1 MLTPKEALLKYF
13 GYESFRHNQQEIIES
28 IMKGEN
34 VLAVLPTGAG
44 KSICYQIPALISD
57 NFSIVI
63 SPLIAL
69 MKDQVDSLNKNE
81 TVAAFINSQMS
92 FYEAEE
98 VLRRISFGEIKLL
111 FIAPERLE
119 NILFA
124 DKIKSLTPAYL
135 FVDEAH
141 CISEWGHSF
150 RPSYRKIKEFVDY
163 VSIKKISGFTATAT
177 KEVVKDI
184 VEQLGFQNPNIVVRG
199 FERENLELNVVIT
212 KRKKEKC
219 LELISRHKT
228 PAIIYTA
235 SRKRAEEISE
245 FLNLHR
251 VSCAY
256 YHAGLATEERKKIQ
270 EEFMLGN
277 IPVIAATNAFGM
289 GIDKK
294 DIRLVIHYNTPG
306 SIENYYQEI
315 GRAGRDGKISFIY
328 LLHDDYDI
336 NIQNFFLSNS
346 HPDKELIQ
354 KIYDA
359 VCDYGK
365 VAEGNLSANE
375 IPLNMDFISSY
386 AKRGISK
393 GLLYSSVKILEQA
406 GYLKQ
411 PSEFENKTSIQ
422 ILFEKNRLKDFTK
435 KNSNNLIKEI
445 ILFLLRE
452 YGSKIFIDKINIS
465 SKQISNLTGFS
476 ETDIEETLI
485 TLDNL
490 GIIKYSKPY
499 TKESIVL
506 TSPRVNST
514 RLKLDYKKI
523 NESYLYLQKK
533 IELMEDYVYSNECRF
548 KFILNYFGE
557 EVENYAC
564 GKCDR
569 CKLEENIPEST
580 IEYIK
585 EIILRTL
592 NENKFPLT
600 ENSLITVIRGSSQ
613 TAKYKTFETYGCC
626 GNYEKETLKIVLHD
640 ISLAGFVGRNN
651 ENNFLYLTQPGIEF
665 LQEQNLIEDDKPKQ
679 INFEE
684 NLELF
689 NLLKEARAKAS
700 KKFMQTGYLICP
712 DEIVRNIAEKKPKE
726 KYELLSIT
734 GFNHRM
740 FNKLGDDFLE
750 IINEFLKVKDKKTVP
765 KVEDRTIP
773 QNIRETLN
781 LLSKKYSLKDISSLR
796 QLSEAV
802 VSMQIE
808 TILEYEPA
816 TDVKHLF
823 EGGTFD
829 IIIKEMK
836 LGYKDLKDLKQRL
849 PDPITYPLIRIA
861 AAKFNSQKH
870 N

>member
-1 MLTPKEALLKYF
+1 MLTPKEALSKYF
-13 GYESFRHNQQEIIES
+13 GYNSFRHSQQEIIEA
-28 IMKGEN
+28 IINGDN

-44 KSICYQIPALISD
+44 KSICYQIPALISND
-57 NFSIVI
+57 FSIVV

-69 MKDQVDSLNKNE
+69 MKDQVDSLNKNG
-81 TVAAFINSQMS
+81 TAAAFINSQMS

-98 VLRRISFGEIKLL
+98 VLKRISFGEIKLL
-111 FIAPERLE
+111 FVAPERLD

-124 DKIKSLTPAYL
+124 DKIKNLNPYYL

-163 VSIKKISGFTATAT
+163 VSIKKVSGFTATAT
-177 KEVVKDI
+177 PEVVKDI
-184 VEQLGFQNPNIVVRG
+184 IEQLGFQNPNIFVKG
-199 FERENLELNVVIT
+199 FERENLELNVIVT

-219 LELISRHKT
+219 LELISRHKS

-251 VSCAY
+251 LNCAY
-256 YHAGLATEERKKIQ
+256 YHAGLAPEERKKIQ
-270 EEFMLGN
+270 EDFMLGN
-277 IPVIAATNAFGM
+277 IPIIAATNAFGM

-315 GRAGRDGKISFIY
+315 GRAGRDGKNSFIY
-328 LLHDDYDI
+328 LLHDEYDI

-359 VCDYGK
+359 ICDYGK
-365 VAEGNLSANE
+365 VAEGNISKSE
-375 IPLNMDFISSY
+375 IPLNINFISTC
-386 AKRGISK
+386 AKREISK
-393 GLLYSSVKILEQA
+393 GLLYSSLKILEQG

-411 PSEFENKTSIQ
+411 PSEFENKSSIQ
-422 ILFEKNRLKDFTK
+422 ILFEKNKLKDFI
-435 KNSNNLIKEI
+435 KNNSKDLIKEI
-445 ILFLLRE
+445 VLYLLRE

-465 SKQISNLTGFS
+465 SKQISEITGYV
-476 ETDIEETLI
+476 ETDIEEILL

-490 GIIKYSKPY
+490 GIIKYLKPR
-499 TKESIVL
+499 TKESVIL
-506 TSPRVNST
+506 TSPRVNSS
-514 RLKLDYKKI
+514 RLRLDYKKI
-523 NESYLYLQKK
+523 NENYLHLRKK
-533 IELMEDYVYSNECRF
+533 IELMEDYVYTSECRF
-548 KFILNYFGE
+548 KYILKYFGE
-557 EVENYAC
+557 AVENYSC

-569 CKLEENIPEST
+569 CKLEENLPEST
-580 IEYIK
+580 NEYIK

-592 NENKFPLT
+592 NENKFQLN
-600 ENSLITVIRGSSQ
+600 ENSLITVIRGSSK
-613 TAKYKTFETYGCC
+613 TEKYKSFETYGCC
-626 GNYEKETLKIVLHD
+626 GNYEKEILKSSFHD
-640 ISLAGFVGRNN
+640 ILLTGFMGRND
-651 ENNFLYLTQPGIEF
+651 NNFLYITDSGIEF
-665 LQEQNLIEDDKPKQ
+665 LQEKGLIFEDKPEP
-679 INFEE
+679 INFET

-689 NLLKEARAKAS
+689 NLLREARAKAAN
-700 KKFMQTGYLICP
+700 KFMQTGYLICP
-712 DEIVRNIAEKKPKE
+712 DEVLREISDKMPKE
-726 KYELLSIT
+726 KYELLSIK

-740 FNKLGDDFLE
+740 FNKIGDDFLE
-750 IINEFLKVKDKKTVP
+750 IVREFIKEKDKKP
-765 KVEDRTIP
+765 KEKIEDRTIP
-773 QNIRETLN
+773 QNIKETLN

-816 TDVKHLF
+816 TEIKHLF
-823 EGGTFD
+823 KPDLFD
-829 IIIKEMK
+829 QIIKEIK
-836 LGYKDLKDLKQRL
+836 IGYKDLKELKQRL
-849 PDPITYPLIRIA
+849 PDEITYPLIRIA
-861 AAKFNSQKH
+861 VAKFNSLKH
-870 N
+870 